1 MAPFFWFWEFRVV
14 ELFDRTKVFI
24 FFFWGGGFFK
34 GPSVQKK
41 QQLVRVRFA
50 LESARAD
57 LYSADP
63 GEVFIFS

>member
-24 FFFWGGGFFK
+24 FFLGGGRIFQR
-34 GPSVQKK
+34 SIIQKK